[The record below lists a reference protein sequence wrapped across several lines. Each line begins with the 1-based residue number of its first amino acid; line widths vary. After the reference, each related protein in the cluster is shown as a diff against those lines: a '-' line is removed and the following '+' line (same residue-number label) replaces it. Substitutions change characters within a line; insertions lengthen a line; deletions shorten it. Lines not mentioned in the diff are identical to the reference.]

1 MSEEF
6 EKLTQK
12 LIKKRKIRLVK
23 IIEDNVKRKKNMLKI
38 KEELEKNASLGLLE
52 EVKINKESIA
62 IHFDALRRDVTES
75 FLLMESIYGADESFV
90 YN

>member
-62 IHFDALRRDVTES
+62 IHFDAFRRDVTES